1 MNDERTPPKPDAPQQ
16 SEYDRAEIDGQRM
29 LGHVMDGGPKPP
41 SRSKLGRI
49 LDGLESIVRS
59 LGR

>member
-1 MNDERTPPKPDAPQQ
+1 MSDQRTSRNPDEPQQ

-41 SRSKLGRI
+41 SRSKVGRL
-49 LDGLESIVRS
+49 LDALESIVRS

>member
-1 MNDERTPPKPDAPQQ
+1 MSDPRTAREPDAPQQ

-49 LDGLESIVRS
+49 LDALESVVRS